1 VQVVVLFAA
10 SLTVQVTVVTPIGKF
25 AGALFE
31 TINDPAA
38 VQLSKTIGLPSET
51 VVVQFPVPS
60 LDVLAVVMFAGQVI
74 EGASSSVT
82 VTFWVQVVVLF
93 AASLTVQVTVVTPIG
108 KFAGALFETI
118 NDPTAVQLSKTIGLP
133 SETVVVQFPVP
144 SLDVLAVVM
153 FAGQV
158 IEGGIVSVT
167 VTV

>member
-1 VQVVVLFAA
+1 
-10 SLTVQVTVVTPIGKF
+10 
-25 AGALFE
+25 
-31 TINDPAA
+31 
-38 VQLSKTIGLPSET
+38 
-51 VVVQFPVPS
+51 
-60 LDVLAVVMFAGQVI
+60 MFAGQVI

-108 KFAGALFETI
+108 KLAGALFVTI
-118 NDPTAVQLSKTIGLP
+118 NDPTAVQLSETIGLP

-158 IEGGIVSVT
+158 IDGGIVSVT